1 MSSSTLT
8 STQIA
13 QQSWVRLH
21 CVADSPKHDW
31 LEAGLQCWVTRVED
45 VNAGDKF
52 LVAIAGGKD
61 ARRALISEQALR
73 SLFSTAPV
81 RDEKGKRVHPT
92 LARLKHLQSTRTD
105 ATAAIA
111 RHILQAA
118 ADAEEVAK

>member
-1 MSSSTLT
+1 VSSSTVS

-45 VNAGDKF
+45 VNAEDKF
-52 LVAIAGGKD
+52 LVAVTGGKD
-61 ARRALISEQALR
+61 ERRAMISEQALR
-73 SLFSTAPV
+73 TLFSTAPV
-81 RDEKGKRVHPT
+81 TDDHGKRVHPT
-92 LARLKHLQSTRTD
+92 IARLKHLQSTRTA

-118 ADAEEVAK
+118 AKAEEVQS

>member
-31 LEAGLQCWVTRVED
+31 LEAGLQCWVTRIED
-45 VNAGDKF
+45 VHAGDKF
-52 LVAIAGGKD
+52 LVTVTGGKD
-61 ARRALISEQALR
+61 ERRALLSMEALR
-73 SLFSTAPV
+73 ILFSTAPV
-81 RDEKGKRVHPT
+81 TDDRGKRVHPT